1 MEPSDGITYSNHYEQ
16 SILDER
22 IKKKIHTRKKRQW
35 SKKDKRKKLAKKRK
49 KNQSTH
55 KRQNQKWN
63 CDRNDDL
70 SKRKT
75 ANTNLLETMTKDNVH
90 LNKNST

>member
-35 SKKDKRKKLAKKRK
+35 SKKDKRKKLAKKGK
-49 KNQSTH
+49 K
-55 KRQNQKWN
+55 K
-63 CDRNDDL
+63 
-70 SKRKT
+70 
-75 ANTNLLETMTKDNVH
+75 TNLHTKD
-90 LNKNST
+90 KIKSGIAIKTTTKAKRRQQTQIY